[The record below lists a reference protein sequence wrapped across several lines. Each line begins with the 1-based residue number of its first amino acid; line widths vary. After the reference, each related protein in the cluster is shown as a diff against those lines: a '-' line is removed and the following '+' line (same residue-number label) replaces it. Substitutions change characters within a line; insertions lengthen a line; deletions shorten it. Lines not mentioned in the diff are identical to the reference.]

1 MKKVFFKPWIG
12 ENYKNNKYFKKTIM
26 VLGESHYCDQKCDN
40 CGDLLANPDCR
51 NFITNIMNRF
61 IDYKKGTQTHERW
74 MNTYTRF
81 SNIYFGDEVDNNTT
95 IDFWN
100 SLIFYNYIQKALEDS
115 RISPTEEDFKNSEI
129 AFFEV
134 LRKYKPDLIIVWGER
149 LWDKLPANG
158 QWGDVLLDG
167 KNGKFYNYEIDSKII
182 PAFSI
187 YHPSSSAFTYE
198 DTKYLQEAIR
208 LA

>member
-1 MKKVFFKPWIG
+1 
-12 ENYKNNKYFKKTIM
+12 
-26 VLGESHYCDQKCDN
+26 
-40 CGDLLANPDCR
+40 
-51 NFITNIMNRF
+51 
-61 IDYKKGTQTHERW
+61 
-74 MNTYTRF
+74 
-81 SNIYFGDEVDNNTT
+81 
-95 IDFWN
+95 
-100 SLIFYNYIQKALEDS
+100 
-115 RISPTEEDFKNSEI
+115 
-129 AFFEV
+129 
-134 LRKYKPDLIIVWGER
+134 VWGER